1 MESLSAIIC
10 SYNRK
15 TSIFCTILGHC
26 HLQIRHVHLLVQCPT
41 TSHSYS
47 CMLEMNDFDIKSG
60 FTGHRCFLR
69 EVVSSLILPS
79 TENTFKLGVRGF
91 TVGLKDKDS
100 SNNIFSS
107 RYLQTSVALKD
118 LRLVNFN
125 LSNPEVELAISP
137 SQISIIAAM
146 SNFSTTEFKCARN
159 GRQLWSIA
167 ASKYKSLLPA
177 RRWSFQELVN
187 VVCLWLR
194 YVHAYEHLLSS
205 VGYPVDEMLN
215 RSVVKMSH
223 DKQFSISFKKKWNEI
238 STFEKDLPLEAAVLA
253 RRLVRCRVSS
263 SVNQSKNFFV
273 ESLDN
278 RHANFIWKILNLLVI
293 VWSYICSTCYSIL
306 LLALLQSHH
315 TDHLNN
321 NGQGFASNNA
331 CLKQC
336 FSVNVGIISITIYP
350 EKAVERSVSGRAKS
364 DIGILYSNLL
374 SFCFSVDTFHFLYKE
389 YVFYRFLSFSCG
401 NLNAMSSSVIVDSS
415 NNYDSYL
422 KVRKKKSSDP
432 VLTLWGQPA
441 QVLDYVEENTFPFV
455 GGQLK
460 EMWSTWKTSC
470 VELEDGKVLFS
481 EHPFILCEV
490 KDFLTNQG
498 FGDKSF
504 GFKSCCLVVGE
515 LNVIL
520 DYASILSVVLILKQ
534 IQSALYR
541 SDRSL
546 EANVPL
552 DTPVTC
558 EDPLLRSWDS
568 KYNSCASEMETEVY
582 KLLPHQHIQA
592 AVFIAGP
599 QIRISLN
606 KEGFFGDEAHV
617 NSLHEEFHL
626 IFNIRSV
633 ELGVMPTLGS
643 DLESSFWGQSLQDEP
658 PTCPRLKEPELNY
671 NCLSDEK
678 ICRCQ
683 ARSTLAAHLI
693 VNGLIAYLD
702 TKNQQDEVIV
712 LNPTTIRLSSIRYSK
727 CCLSQI
733 FS

>member
-26 HLQIRHVHLLVQCPT
+26 HLRMRHVHLLVQCPT
-41 TSHSYS
+41 TNHSFS
-47 CMLEMNDFDIKSG
+47 CMLEMKDFDIKSG
-60 FTGHRCFLR
+60 FTSHRCFFR
-69 EVVSSLILPS
+69 AVISSIILPS
-79 TENTFKLGVRGF
+79 TGNSFKIGVKGF

-100 SNNIFSS
+100 INNIFSL
-107 RYLQTSVALKD
+107 RNLQTSIALKD

-125 LSNPEVELAISP
+125 LSSPEVELAISP

-146 SNFSTTEFKCARN
+146 SKLSTTEFKCARN

-167 ASKYKSLLPA
+167 ASRYKSLLPA
-177 RRWSFQELVN
+177 CRWSFQELVN

-215 RSVVKMSH
+215 RSVIMMSH
-223 DKQFSISFKKKWNEI
+223 DKQFSTSVKKKWDEI
-238 STFEKDLPLEAAVLA
+238 STLEKDLPLEAAVLA
-253 RRLVRCRVSS
+253 RRLARCRVSS
-263 SVNQSKNFFV
+263 SVNQSKNFV
-273 ESLDN
+273 VGSLYN
-278 RHANFIWKILNLLVI
+278 RHTSCIWKILNLLVN

-306 LLALLQSHH
+306 LITLLQSQH
-315 TDHLNN
+315 TDRLNN
-321 NGQGFASNNA
+321 TGQGIASNSA

-336 FSVNVGIISITIYP
+336 FSVNIGIISITIYP
-350 EKAVERSVSGRAKS
+350 EKPVERSVSGRAKS

-374 SFCFSVDTFHFLYKE
+374 SFRFSVDTFYFLYKE
-389 YVFYRFLSFSCG
+389 CVFDRFLTFSCG
-401 NLNAMSSSVIVDSS
+401 NLNAMSSSVIIDSS
-415 NNYDSYL
+415 NNYDSYV

-441 QVLDYVEENTFPFV
+441 QVFDYVEANSFPFV

-460 EMWSTWKTSC
+460 EMWSTWKSSC
-470 VELEDGKVLFS
+470 VDLEDGKVLFP
-481 EHPFILCEV
+481 EHPFILCEI

-498 FGDKSF
+498 FGDKSV
-504 GFKSCCLVVGE
+504 GFKNCCLLIGE

-520 DYASILSVVLILKQ
+520 DYASLVSLVLILKQ
-534 IQSALYR
+534 IQSALYQ
-541 SDRSL
+541 SECSL

-568 KYNSCASEMETEVY
+568 NYNSCASEMETELY

-606 KEGFFGDEAHV
+606 KEGIFGDEAHL
-617 NSLHEEFHL
+617 SSMHEEIHL
-626 IFNIRSV
+626 VFNIRSV
-633 ELGVMPTLGS
+633 ELGVKPTLGS
-643 DLESSFWGQSLQDEP
+643 DLESSFWGQSVQDEP
-658 PTCPRLKEPELNY
+658 PACPRLKEPELTY
-671 NCLSDEK
+671 NHLSDEK
-678 ICRCQ
+678 ICKCQ
-683 ARSTLAAHLI
+683 ARSTLAAYLK

-712 LNPTTIRLSSIRYSK
+712 LDPTTICLSSIRYSK
-727 CCLSQI
+727 CCLS
-733 FS
+733 